1 MCNSRLGKLLKSTCW
16 SSPNKRIN
24 NRTRGNLLQKGLE
37 VSEMTKTQFTNNYI
51 DCVNNYG
58 KVMQITVL
66 RLRRH

>member
-1 MCNSRLGKLLKSTCW
+1 MQLKARKIIEIHT
-16 SSPNKRIN
+16 PNKRIN

-37 VSEMTKTQFTNNYI
+37 VSEITNTQFTNNYI

-66 RLRRH
+66 RLRRHL